1 MSLVI
6 KLAMSKPVLHKG
18 AEAPRP
24 RTVSLTP
31 LDGATVAL
39 WLSRAQEVGQAV
51 SQSYRLFCSAYI
63 QTFHLSLSISTSFA
77 VSSDCTCFV
86 EAFLSIGLIS
96 SDL

>member
-31 LDGATVAL
+31 LGGATVAL

-51 SQSYRLFCSAYI
+51 QAFLFCC
-63 QTFHLSLSISTSFA
+63 FKHLSPVSFNFNII
-77 VSSDCTCFV
+77 CCCFR
-86 EAFLSIGLIS
+86 LHL
-96 SDL
+96 LC